1 MPTGP
6 TSSTSVPPAG
16 GRRPARRAAVRLG
29 GVPVRLNPSWPV
41 SLAIVV
47 AVMAVLARRLLSDR
61 PPLAAATFAVG
72 LALLLMLGV
81 LLHEFGHCWAARWAG
96 QRVLGIRFDVLGG
109 QTDLAGVDVRPGRDA
124 LVAAAGPAMSGLLAL
139 IAWLVA
145 QPLERGS
152 IPWLLAMAVTVVNA
166 LLAVFNLLPALPLDG
181 GEVLRAMVSRVTG
194 RRSTGTRVAFAGTA
208 VVCGALLLLAVIW
221 LLDGSRDG
229 PVRAIVLAAVAVHL
243 ATIGIGE
250 WRTERR
256 FSRSGSGRQPDR
268 TLDGVP
274 PDDDTGHDSDVGT
287 VVLLPDDGPDEF
299 RAALRHPATRRF
311 VLVDEDGVATQV
323 WSRIDLARIL
333 SDRGGPGDRATAP
346 DDDEGTP

>member
-6 TSSTSVPPAG
+6 APTASVPPAG
-16 GRRPARRAAVRLG
+16 RRRSARRAAVRVG

-41 SLAIVV
+41 SLAVVV

-61 PPLAAATFAVG
+61 PPLAAATFAVA

-81 LLHEFGHCWAARWAG
+81 LLHELGHCWAARWAG

-109 QTDLAGVDVRPGRDA
+109 QTDLAGIDVRPGRDA

-139 IAWLVA
+139 VAWLVA

-181 GEVLRAMVSRVTG
+181 GEVLRAVVSRLTG

-208 VVCGALLLLAVIW
+208 AVCGILLLLAVIW
-221 LLDGSRDG
+221 LVDGTRDG

-243 ATIGIGE
+243 GTIGIGE
-250 WRTERR
+250 WRAERQY
-256 FSRSGSGRQPDR
+256 SRPAPAPVPQPDEV
-268 TLDGVP
+268 LPDGP
-274 PDDDTGHDSDVGT
+274 PGST
-287 VVLLPDDGPDEF
+287 VVLLPTDGDDEF
-299 RAALRHPATRRF
+299 RAALRHPAAHRF
-311 VLVDEDGVATQV
+311 VMVDDDGVATRV
-323 WSRIDLARIL
+323 WSRTDLARIL
-333 SDRGGPGDRATAP
+333 SHRSGPGDRTTAP
-346 DDDEGTP
+346 HDDEGPP